1 MTGLYTSEV
10 STLICYWEGLGNSL
24 EVSVWILSHL
34 ASFIIPILVGHLLIN
49 ILETYLSIA
58 YQLFLE

>member
-1 MTGLYTSEV
+1 MTGLCTSQV
-10 STLICYWEGLGNSL
+10 STSIYHSEGLGNSL
-24 EVSVWILSHL
+24 EVSVWILTHL
-34 ASFIIPILVGHLLIN
+34 ASFILPILVGHLLIN